1 LPTPSLKLSDTIRIR
16 LFLLSIRFCDVKTV
30 MINDKPMLIVNNLP
44 IYQSDKDKEK
54 TRKNI
59 ERTLYDIFKKYN

>member
-1 LPTPSLKLSDTIRIR
+1 MSN
-16 LFLLSIRFCDVKTV
+16 VKTV